1 MTAVELLETLRDAL
15 LNSDTTKYNVE
26 IIENKYLRVNGLI
39 FEEDAIWNLYL
50 ENSFQLDSEILGF
63 QSVLQCIQDEV
74 YLYGNDE
81 A

>member
-1 MTAVELLETLRDAL
+1 MTTAELLETLRDAL
-15 LNSDTTKYNVE
+15 LNSDTTKYNVK
-26 IIENKYLRVNGLI
+26 IIENKYLRANGLI

>member
-26 IIENKYLRVNGLI
+26 IIENKYLHVNGLI
-39 FEEDAIWNLYL
+39 FEENAIWNLYL

>member
-1 MTAVELLETLRDAL
+1 MTTIELLETLRDAL

-39 FEEDAIWNLYL
+39 FEENAIWNLYL

>member
-1 MTAVELLETLRDAL
+1 MTAIELLETLRDAL

-39 FEEDAIWNLYL
+39 FEEDVIWNLYL

>member
-39 FEEDAIWNLYL
+39 FEENAIWNLYL

>member
-1 MTAVELLETLRDAL
+1 MTTIELLETLRNAL

-39 FEEDAIWNLYL
+39 FEENAIWNLYL

-63 QSVLQCIQDEV
+63 QSILQCIQDEV

>member
-1 MTAVELLETLRDAL
+1 MTTVELLETLRDAL
-15 LNSDTTKYNVE
+15 LNSDTAKYNVE